1 MALKVQ
7 AEQQGTA
14 TRQLTESNLAR
25 QHQHNMMLGM
35 EHQMATTNQQ
45 HQVEQNASQASPAA
59 TIQQQIARSNLEQE
73 RQQTIINEMG
83 QRLKDETT
91 GAEAMRLERNR
102 DRQRELKKTEHFE
115 EQLHLMQQM
124 IEDLSKGRLA
134 GGSPGAAASPL
145 EYRHDPHSTELRN
158 EPASTRAKQIAS
170 AASNTYRAADAA
182 ASFGGSLYM
191 SAQDAAAGSK
201 SREEGLQKEMPSL
214 FRPLNQ
220 SAMHYRIVLLNGKFK
235 KSWLKT

>member
-1 MALKVQ
+1 MA
-7 AEQQGTA
+7 ASISPHA
-14 TRQLTESNLAR
+14 TRAAVIKSQLDLD
-25 QHQHNMMLGM
+25 
-35 EHQMATTNQQ
+35 
-45 HQVEQNASQASPAA
+45 
-59 TIQQQIARSNLEQE
+59 I
-73 RQQTIINEMG
+73 
-83 QRLKDETT
+83 QRLRDENKV
-91 GAEAMRLERNR
+91 LEISLDYDSSTVSMGRPTMKRHTASSSRTRPN
-102 DRQRELKKTEHFE
+102 
-115 EQLHLMQQM
+115 LMADALLGTPPSAQPP
-124 IEDLSKGRLA
+124 S
-134 GGSPGAAASPL
+134 
-145 EYRHDPHSTELRN
+145 RHRH
-158 EPASTRAKQIAS
+158 AS